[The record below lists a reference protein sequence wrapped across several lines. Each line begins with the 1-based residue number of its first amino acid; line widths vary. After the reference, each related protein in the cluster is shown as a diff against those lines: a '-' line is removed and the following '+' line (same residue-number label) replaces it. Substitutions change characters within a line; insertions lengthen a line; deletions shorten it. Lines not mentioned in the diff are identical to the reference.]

1 MDKKKYIC
9 IACPIGCHLDIE
21 AKDGK
26 VINIEGNK
34 CKRGIDYA
42 INEYTD
48 PKRMLTV
55 TCRVNS
61 KLVHRVPVKTTEA
74 ISKKYIKGLIEELY
88 KLNLT
93 TPLKVGEKVIENYKN
108 TNVDIVITRN
118 LEY

>member
-9 IACPIGCHLDIE
+9 IACPIGCHLDVEI
-21 AKDGK
+21 KDNK
-26 VINIEGNK
+26 VSYIEGNR
-34 CKRGIDYA
+34 CKRGVDYA

-61 KLVHRVPVKTTEA
+61 TIVNRVPVKTSEA
-74 ISKKYIKGLIEELY
+74 ISKKYLNSLIKELY

-93 TPLKVGEKVIENYKN
+93 TPLQIGEKIIENYKD
-108 TNVDIVITRN
+108 TGVDILITRSLKN
-118 LEY
+118 